1 MDEFNRQDL
10 EYVIRLLKTAFDYGR
25 ERPVEDVELP
35 EEDVVELPLD
45 TIDDDVLRWEDEGGS
60 PS

>member
-1 MDEFNRQDL
+1 MDEFNKKDL
-10 EYVIRLLKTAFDYGR
+10 EYIIRLLKTAFDYGQ

-35 EEDVVELPLD
+35 KEDVEPVLD
-45 TIDDDVLRWEDEGGS
+45 TVDDDVLRWEDEGGS